1 MATIPEYFIGAG
13 DLKVAPLDADGNPTK
28 WSDVGECPR
37 VEYGQ
42 AAEFADNFATGKTGP
57 NLQDL
62 HVLIR
67 RTGTLTID
75 LKERTAANLALILH
89 GTVIDEPAGSMA
101 TPEDLPIGLID
112 GDQVLL
118 PGDHVGITDLVLK
131 DSTATTPVTLV
142 EGQHYTFDGD
152 SKVITFI
159 SVETLTQPIQ
169 VFSYSYA
176 ASDGVVVASKTPP
189 DCAVLFDGINLAVQ
203 GEKIWARFDRVAF
216 SPAATY
222 ALKSGGAG
230 GTANEVAMYE
240 LAGTVML
247 KPGNV
252 QSDGYGQIR
261 TY

>member
-1 MATIPEYFIGAG
+1 MSIPEYFIGAG
-13 DLKVAPLDADGNPTK
+13 DISVSPLDANGNPTV
-28 WSDVGECPR
+28 WNPVGECPQ

-42 AAEFADNFATGKTGP
+42 TAEFVDNFATGKTGP

-67 RTGTLTID
+67 RAGTLTLQ

-89 GTVIDEPAGSMA
+89 GTVTEEDAGDMT
-101 TPEDLPIGLID
+101 TPENLPTGIVA

-118 PGDHVGITDLVLK
+118 PGGHVGITDLVLK
-131 DSTATTPVTLV
+131 DSNATTPTTLI
-142 EGQHYTFDGD
+142 EGTHYTFDPD
-152 SKVITFI
+152 STVITFLT
-159 SVETLTQPIQ
+159 VATLTQPFQ

-176 ASDGVVVASKTPP
+176 ASSGVVVASKTPP
-189 DCAVLFDGINLAVQ
+189 DCAVLFDGINLAVE

-252 QSDGYGQIR
+252 QADGYGQIR